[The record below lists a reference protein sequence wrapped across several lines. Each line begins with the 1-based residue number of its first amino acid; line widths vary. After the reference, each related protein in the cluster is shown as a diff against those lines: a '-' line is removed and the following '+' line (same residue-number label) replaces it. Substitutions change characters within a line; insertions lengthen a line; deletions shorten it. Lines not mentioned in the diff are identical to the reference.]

1 MARLR
6 IRNEFELEDLV
17 DQLGRPPDLVARD
30 FALMTIA
37 ARLTEAY
44 ADELCFKGGFVLR
57 HVHGHARFS
66 RDIDATRVRPPKH
79 KLDANEVT
87 AEITRARAGS
97 LVAIRAAPPA
107 TDSGRS
113 LDFERVDFTSSL
125 SDGRVSVE
133 ISYREDVLD
142 PRIEQVGP
150 PYFDPFSIA
159 VLSLEEIVAE
169 KLRALCQRTRPTDL
183 ADQAMILARA
193 EHDPARVRELAAEK
207 FKLVKTGDH
216 RDRIAQKIADMGATY
231 DDAVHAVAPDAP
243 SYREASALVLAQLGG
258 LLP

>member
-6 IRNEFELEDLV
+6 VRNEFELQDLV
-17 DQLGRPPDLVARD
+17 DRLGRPPDLIARD

-37 ARLTEAY
+37 ARLTETY

-57 HVHGHARFS
+57 HVHGHERFS

-79 KLDANEVT
+79 KLDAAEVT
-87 AEITRARAGS
+87 AEITRASMGS
-97 LVAIRAAPPA
+97 LVSIRAAAPA

-113 LDFERVDFTSSL
+113 LDFERVDFTSPL

-142 PRIEQVGP
+142 PHIEQVGP
-150 PYFDPFSIA
+150 PYFEPFSIA

-183 ADQAMILARA
+183 SDQAMILARA

-216 RDRIAQKIADMGATY
+216 RERITQKIADMGSIY
-231 DDAVHAVAPDAP
+231 DDAVQAVAPDAP
-243 SYREASALVLAQLGG
+243 SYRDASALVLGQLGG